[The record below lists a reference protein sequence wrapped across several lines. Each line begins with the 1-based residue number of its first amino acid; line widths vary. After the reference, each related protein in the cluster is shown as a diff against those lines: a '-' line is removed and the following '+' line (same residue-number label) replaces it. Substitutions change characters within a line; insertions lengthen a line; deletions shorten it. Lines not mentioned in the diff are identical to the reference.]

1 VEWPDCRRDNLLETG
16 ERRNGMRNC
25 GQVYQEGGKDW
36 TVKKKSNNND
46 NDEMKNTY
54 VILNYVSIS
63 KNQSRQT
70 DR

>member
-1 VEWPDCRRDNLLETG
+1 
-16 ERRNGMRNC
+16 MRNC